1 MKRLKNGLVVGAALA
16 AAGVAGC
23 MSTPPSPIG
32 FNYQVDNGK
41 ANRIVQVFD
50 LSGNT
55 VVQIRNVDPKATRF
69 YNAQNAEIPFKVMGE
84 NVVLSGLQQNFTVSS
99 PRAASRVVRT
109 APTTA
114 AGASLLA
121 TTHAAPV
128 TAAPAQRA
136 AETAEEGIEEKLL
149 AEIGRLK
156 TELIELKRM
165 LAAAARPSVSASMH
179 VAAAPASTTTTE
191 AEVVRV
197 SFANNSQHFAPT
209 PEVRGQLVELAK
221 AAKTVEVRGFTDS
234 ARSSPASEALAK
246 GRAAAA
252 KRFLVR
258 NGVDGRKVRIEFEP
272 AGKFTTENLTA
283 EGKAANRRV
292 EIRAS

>member
-1 MKRLKNGLVVGAALA
+1 MKKLKIGLFVGVALA
-16 AAGVAGC
+16 LGGAAGC

-32 FNYQVDNGK
+32 FNYQVDNGQ

-55 VVQIRNVDPKATRF
+55 VVQIRNVDTKATRF
-69 YNAQNAEIPFKVMGE
+69 YSAQNVEIPFKVMGE
-84 NVVLSGLQQNFTVSS
+84 NVVLSGLHQSFTVSS
-99 PRAASRVVRT
+99 SRAASRVVRT
-109 APTTA
+109 APVIA
-114 AGASLLA
+114 AEAPA
-121 TTHAAPV
+121 PTNAAPV
-128 TAAPAQRA
+128 PAVPVPAAPSPAQRA
-136 AETAEEGIEEKLL
+136 NDEKLFAEIARIKAELAELKKMLATAELPSTG
-149 AEIGRLK
+149 AH
-156 TELIELKRM
+156 
-165 LAAAARPSVSASMH
+165 AAAGTGH
-179 VAAAPASTTTTE
+179 APTTE

-197 SFANNSQHFAPT
+197 SFADNSLYFAPP
-209 PEVRGQLVELAK
+209 PEVRIQLVELAK

-234 ARSSPASEALAK
+234 IQPTPTSKALAK

-252 KRFLVR
+252 KSFLVR

-272 AGKFTTENLTA
+272 AGKFATENVTT

>member
-1 MKRLKNGLVVGAALA
+1 MKRLKIGLVAGVALA
-16 AAGVAGC
+16 VAGVAGC

-55 VVQIRNVDPKATRF
+55 VVQIRNLDRKATRF
-69 YNAQNAEIPFKVMGE
+69 FNAQNVEIPYKVMGE
-84 NVVLSGLQQNFTVSS
+84 NVVLSGLQQSFTVSS
-99 PRAASRVVRT
+99 SRAASRVVRT
-109 APTTA
+109 APA
-114 AGASLLA
+114 VGAGSPPAP
-121 TTHAAPV
+121 THAAPA
-128 TAAPAQRA
+128 TAAPSTSVA
-136 AETAEEGIEEKLL
+136 AAAKQVTDQQLL
-149 AEIGRLK
+149 AEIRRMK
-156 TELIELKRM
+156 TELSELKRI
-165 LAAAARPSVSASMH
+165 LAAAELSSAGARAAEVPSP
-179 VAAAPASTTTTE
+179 APAPATE
-191 AEVVRV
+191 AAVVRV
-197 SFANNSQHFAPT
+197 SFANNSLHFAPSR
-209 PEVRGQLVELAK
+209 EVRAQLVELAK

-234 ARSSPASEALAK
+234 TRPTPTSEALAK

-252 KRFLVR
+252 KQFLVR

-272 AGKFTTENLTA
+272 AGKFATENLTI

>member
-1 MKRLKNGLVVGAALA
+1 MKRLKIGLVVGVALA
-16 AAGVAGC
+16 AAGVTGC

-32 FNYQVDNGK
+32 FNYQVDNGQ

-69 YNAQNAEIPFKVMGE
+69 FNAQNVEIPFKVMGE
-84 NVVLSGLQQNFTVSS
+84 NVVLSGLQQSFTVSS
-99 PRAASRVVRT
+99 SRAASRVVRT
-109 APTTA
+109 APV
-114 AGASLLA
+114 AGAGA
-121 TTHAAPV
+121 PPAPTYAAPV
-128 TAAPAQRA
+128 TAAPASA
-136 AETAEEGIEEKLL
+136 APAAQQANDEKLL
-149 AEIGRLK
+149 AEIARIK
-156 TELIELKRM
+156 TELAELKKI
-165 LAAAARPSVSASMH
+165 LAAAERPIASAQTPVTPSQE
-179 VAAAPASTTTTE
+179 TTTD

-197 SFANNSQHFAPT
+197 SFADNSLYFAP
-209 PEVRGQLVELAK
+209 PREVRIQLVELAK

-234 ARSSPASEALAK
+234 AQPTPTSEALAK

-258 NGVDGRKVRIEFEP
+258 NGVDSRKVRIEFEP
-272 AGKFTTENLTA
+272 AGKFATENLTI

>member
-1 MKRLKNGLVVGAALA
+1 MKRLKIGLVVGVALA

-32 FNYQVDNGK
+32 FNYQVDNGQ

-69 YNAQNAEIPFKVMGE
+69 YNAQNVEIPFKVMGE
-84 NVVLSGLQQNFTVSS
+84 NVVLSGLQQSFTVSS
-99 PRAASRVVRT
+99 SRAASRVVRNAPVT
-109 APTTA
+109 GSGAPAPTY
-114 AGASLLA
+114 
-121 TTHAAPV
+121 AAPV
-128 TAAPAQRA
+128 TAVPAPAAPSA
-136 AETAEEGIEEKLL
+136 AQQASDEKLL
-149 AEIGRLK
+149 AEIGRIK
-156 TELIELKRM
+156 AELVELKKI
-165 LAAAARPSVSASMH
+165 LAAAERPSVGAQ
-179 VAAAPASTTTTE
+179 VAASPAPAPTPE

-197 SFANNSQHFAPT
+197 SFADNSLYFAP
-209 PEVRGQLVELAK
+209 PHEVRVQLVELAK

-234 ARSSPASEALAK
+234 AQPTPTSEALAK

-272 AGKFTTENLTA
+272 AGKFATENLTI

>member
-1 MKRLKNGLVVGAALA
+1 MKRLKIGLVVGVALA

-23 MSTPPSPIG
+23 MSTPPSPIA
-32 FNYQVDNGK
+32 FNYQVDNGQ

-69 YNAQNAEIPFKVMGE
+69 YNAQNVEIPFKVMGE
-84 NVVLSGLQQNFTVSS
+84 NVVLTGLQQSFTVSS
-99 PRAASRVVRT
+99 SRAASRVVRT
-109 APTTA
+109 APTTG
-114 AGASLLA
+114 AGAPA
-121 TTHAAPV
+121 PTYAAPV
-128 TAAPAQRA
+128 TAVPVQAAAPTAQQVSD
-136 AETAEEGIEEKLL
+136 EKLL
-149 AEIGRLK
+149 AEIARIK
-156 TELIELKRM
+156 TELVELKRM
-165 LAAAARPSVSASMH
+165 LAAAERPSVGSNMH
-179 VAAAPASTTTTE
+179 VAAAPAPASTTATE

-197 SFANNSQHFAPT
+197 SFADNSLYFAPT
-209 PEVRGQLVELAK
+209 HAVRVQLVELAK
-221 AAKTVEVRGFTDS
+221 SAKTVEVRGFTDS
-234 ARSSPASEALAK
+234 AQPTPTSEALAK

-258 NGVDGRKVRIEFEP
+258 NGVDGKKVRIEFEP
-272 AGKFTTENLTA
+272 AGKFATENLTI